1 MSKTKR
7 ILASAMALMLVFCVG
22 YYSMMSQTSAWF
34 YDSGTYDSGDSFIFG
49 DVSVNTKFIINNTV
63 VFDMPTKL
71 ADESEM
77 LFDEALNIDEIN
89 VTNAGTVPIKLSV
102 EVENE
107 GVSLEGLR
115 WFVYTD
121 DMLVN
126 GSVRETIKANVAT
139 LNKQELDEY
148 NSSKTVTLA
157 QNQEGVIKIATWVEY
172 DEVAKAIQ
180 NNGSVQYNTR
190 LYLAGTPVSNY

>member
-7 ILASAMALMLVFCVG
+7 ILASAMALMLAFCVG

-34 YDSGTYDSGDSFIFG
+34 YDSGTYDSGDSFVFG

-139 LNKQELDEY
+139 LNKQGLDEY

>member
-34 YDSGTYDSGDSFIFG
+34 YDSGTYDSGDSFVFG